1 MAVDAD
7 PIGAVGTLVAA
18 GLQTAGMYLQSSLLD
33 VLNSPEGSQIGMFLY
48 VMSAATA
55 IIILALGGNYKFG
68 LWFLLGPAIFY
79 QMITPR
85 EIATVTS
92 WQMGQHLHQAKLVG
106 GAVRGVGEG
115 APTTAG
121 KTVYVS
127 SFFATWDSIV
137 SNTVQTAIRAL
148 MITDVKSDL
157 DFLGKAQRYQLVFN
171 ADPQNAVINRFVSL
185 VALHPDCVE
194 FLSLKRLEGI
204 DVPEKVWAEHEL
216 TSRVTELENR
226 IVVTDTSD
234 SYRFIKESFDQGYF
248 TGVTELEPSYTCG
261 DLYRLAITAL
271 RTEARDAV
279 LRIASENK
287 SSGLNSQDNYQEL
300 IKKFGEKLDDPNR
313 WDPGDPKTAEA
324 VSTVINMIAVNM
336 FSRTMQ
342 KQHPAS
348 QKYFLNPGLR
358 QDTKGDPYDPS
369 EDLRFMALSHEYQGK
384 GDYLVGMLALPYLQG
399 VVLFFLAFTF
409 PMFCF
414 VLLIPGRHHTF
425 FWWMGMWLWVK
436 TWDFGFAVV
445 MMLDE
450 LLYYL
455 LPRSPVMTGGQ
466 AEDPAQAFRLL
477 LQADPTYSV
486 QTYYNLLATCLA
498 AVPIITGFLVKKGGG
513 EVMDAVNQGFTGFG
527 GKIGGSMTS
536 NAPAGIASNLLGQN
550 EREKIKAGQQAMV
563 AAFASEPVRKA
574 LKLNMT
580 RAQVD
585 NLISTDAGKK
595 EYLGQVAKA
604 IRGSS
609 NTYQKELVKAQV
621 ELMYKSAM
629 VSRSL
634 DDDMVK
640 LSDRAVLMKWYS
652 HEYSTKPAAMWEDYA
667 VAESNYQWGGS
678 MNDLYKQLETRI
690 AGTAEKLVTNGKLDD
705 GGQQGAYEAIFGAAG
720 YANIENAVVKTSEA
734 AKTRNANAEK
744 AGKRPG
750 NGADTAPVL
759 RQIETKQNEEVK
771 RKVAQSKEL

>member
-1 MAVDAD
+1 
-7 PIGAVGTLVAA
+7 
-18 GLQTAGMYLQSSLLD
+18 
-33 VLNSPEGSQIGMFLY
+33 
-48 VMSAATA
+48 
-55 IIILALGGNYKFG
+55 
-68 LWFLLGPAIFY
+68 
-79 QMITPR
+79 
-85 EIATVTS
+85 
-92 WQMGQHLHQAKLVG
+92 
-106 GAVRGVGEG
+106 
-115 APTTAG
+115 
-121 KTVYVS
+121 
-127 SFFATWDSIV
+127 
-137 SNTVQTAIRAL
+137 
-148 MITDVKSDL
+148 
-157 DFLGKAQRYQLVFN
+157 
-171 ADPQNAVINRFVSL
+171 
-185 VALHPDCVE
+185 
-194 FLSLKRLEGI
+194 
-204 DVPEKVWAEHEL
+204 
-216 TSRVTELENR
+216 
-226 IVVTDTSD
+226 
-234 SYRFIKESFDQGYF
+234 
-248 TGVTELEPSYTCG
+248 
-261 DLYRLAITAL
+261 
-271 RTEARDAV
+271 
-279 LRIASENK
+279 
-287 SSGLNSQDNYQEL
+287 
-300 IKKFGEKLDDPNR
+300 
-313 WDPGDPKTAEA
+313 
-324 VSTVINMIAVNM
+324 
-336 FSRTMQ
+336 
-342 KQHPAS
+342 
-348 QKYFLNPGLR
+348 
-358 QDTKGDPYDPS
+358 
-369 EDLRFMALSHEYQGK
+369 
-384 GDYLVGMLALPYLQG
+384 
-399 VVLFFLAFTF
+399 
-409 PMFCF
+409 
-414 VLLIPGRHHTF
+414 
-425 FWWMGMWLWVK
+425 
-436 TWDFGFAVV
+436 
-445 MMLDE
+445 
-450 LLYYL
+450 
-455 LPRSPVMTGGQ
+455 MTGGQ